1 MPLYT
6 ANAIVL
12 RRIEFGETDRI
23 TTLYTREFGKISAIA
38 KGARKP
44 ISRLTGATETLTY
57 GKFQLATG
65 KTLDVITQ
73 VEVRHSFPRIRS
85 NLRQLAYATYLA
97 ELVERFV
104 EEREPNVDMF
114 DLLLSCLYLL
124 ERQNDPEKIARMFEL
139 QFMKLLGYE
148 PTLDRCVRCRNQVS
162 GEEVF
167 FSPSLG
173 GIVCRKC
180 GYLPEDA
187 IQISYDAVEIM
198 RKLLHAEAPYIE
210 KMEIPNEVLEQIG
223 RVMRWYIRYRS
234 PGEIRSLNF
243 LQTLKP
249 DSDDNSNRFVDH
261 INSGK

>member
-12 RRIEFGETDRI
+12 RRIDFGETDRI
-23 TTLYTREFGKISAIA
+23 TTLYTRELGKISAIA

-44 ISRLTGATETLTY
+44 ISRLAGATETLTY

-114 DLLLSCLYLL
+114 DLLLSSLYLL
-124 ERQNDPEKIARMFEL
+124 ERLNDPEKIAHMFEL

-148 PTLDRCVRCRNQVS
+148 PTLDKCVRCRKPLS
-162 GEEVF
+162 EGEVF

-173 GIVCRKC
+173 GIVCRMC
-180 GYLPEDA
+180 GPLPEDA
-187 IQISYDAVEIM
+187 IQISYHAVEIM
-198 RKLLHAEAPYIE
+198 RKLLQAEAPEVE
-210 KMEIPNEVLEQIG
+210 KMEISPNIMEQIG
-223 RVMRWYIRYRS
+223 RVMQWYIRYRS
-234 PGEIRSLNF
+234 PAEIKSLRF
-243 LQTLKP
+243 FQMLK
-249 DSDDNSNRFVDH
+249 SNS
-261 INSGK
+261 SE